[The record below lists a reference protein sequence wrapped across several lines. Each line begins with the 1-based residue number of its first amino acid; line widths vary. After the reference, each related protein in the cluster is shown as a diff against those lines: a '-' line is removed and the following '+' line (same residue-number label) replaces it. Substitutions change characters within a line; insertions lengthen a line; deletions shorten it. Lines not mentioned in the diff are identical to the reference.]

1 MPSKA
6 MMKFTTV
13 NGWRKS
19 TVSLLPVV
27 FVLPFKLTG
36 DGFVLVFAVVLYASS
51 ALRPLAILAG
61 TVSGPGSSV
70 VPLPV
75 DASGLTLAL
84 IWFES
89 MAWLWAGNWAV
100 VRLVPSAPSI
110 CP

>member
-1 MPSKA
+1 MPCKA

-27 FVLPFKLTG
+27 FVLPSKLTG
-36 DGFVLVFAVVLYASS
+36 AGCILETAVVLYASR

-61 TVSGPGSSV
+61 TVLGPGSSV

-84 IWFES
+84 IWFE
-89 MAWLWAGNWAV
+89 
-100 VRLVPSAPSI
+100 
-110 CP
+110 